1 MNRSQRITRINAL
14 LQRHQ
19 GAGMDEL
26 MGDLEV
32 SRATICRDLEAMR
45 DQMNAPIVW
54 DREARKYRL
63 SEHGTV
69 GPTYMVPGLWL
80 SPAQA
85 YAYLTLH
92 NMVEKIAPNLLGPF
106 LEPMRGTLKQM
117 LGECGF
123 QMYGLDKKIEIEM
136 PVMPALHDLDF
147 DTLLEALLLGKSVC
161 IESKGFSSPI
171 QGVPQKLKI
180 TDKSWLLILDV
191 PDARRTVE
199 LDVAE
204 ILTVNP
210 DGVLSPF
217 DR

>member
-1 MNRSQRITRINAL
+1 MDRSQRITRINAL
-14 LQRHQ
+14 LKRHQ

-26 MGDLEV
+26 IDDLEV

-63 SEHGTV
+63 GEHGSV

-92 NMVEKIAPNLLGPF
+92 NMVQKMAPKLLGPF

-117 LGECGF
+117 LGECDF

-136 PVMPALHDLDF
+136 PDMPALHDLDF
-147 DTLLEALLLGKSVC
+147 GTLLDALLHSRPVR
-161 IESKGFSSPI
+161 IETNESGSAIEGIPR
-171 QGVPQKLKI
+171 KLKI
-180 TDKSWLLILDV
+180 TPRSWLLTIDV
-191 PDARRTVE
+191 PNAGRPVE

-204 ILTVNP
+204 ILAVNQGP
-210 DGVLSPF
+210 
-217 DR
+217 